1 MKNIKPPTSQEGV
14 HNFIGLVRYH
24 CDMWKIISHTLYLL
38 TELTGDKVKFKWTD
52 IKQKAV

>member
-1 MKNIKPPTSQEGV
+1 MKNITPPTSQEGV